1 MKKIILFFSGI
12 LVWLGLFVSSAEAE
26 TVNERIDGQNRFE
39 VAVNISKKYW
49 RNGADTVI
57 LSNHLAFAD
66 ALSASPLA
74 YEKNAPILL
83 TRNDRLTNATLNEL
97 KRLNPL
103 EIILIGGEGSIN
115 PSVVKEIDQA
125 NIRTLKNVSRVPGKD
140 RFAVSENIA
149 KKLPPSSHV
158 IIANGLVFAD
168 ALSIAPYASINN
180 IPILLTR
187 SNSLPSSTLSLIKD
201 KKVSEVTIVGGT
213 GSVSKEVEKIL
224 PVKKRIGGKDRYEVS
239 ANIAK
244 EFFPEAAQS
253 FMATGLSFADA
264 LSGSTVA
271 AKANGPVL
279 LTRPTYT
286 PDFIHSYL
294 ISRNPEKVTI
304 FGGPASVNEGSIYNP
319 GDWKITKKTSAIQGY
334 SDKPSYLPGETVNLY
349 ITSEYGYG
357 AEIYRMGYYNGEGAV
372 LKKSFGYM
380 SAFTQ
385 SNSKRNPVTLNANWV
400 KNVYFSIPNDW
411 ESGMYLIKLVDSRL
425 NASYIPIVVN
435 SKVNNKIGVVM
446 ATNTYQA
453 YNNWGG
459 KSFYGYNSTNKEAAI
474 KLSYHRPYQEGNGAG
489 QFLQYEYNLIR
500 WLEKKGYKL
509 NYYSN
514 VDIAKG
520 ALAQHNPKLFIIPG
534 HDEYWTKETRD
545 SIEQLT
551 KNNMNLANFNANV
564 GYWQVRLEDNAS
576 TIVSYK
582 AKASQ
587 DPFQKIDASKVTT
600 QFRNSPVNRPE
611 NELFGIM
618 YRGIPDKT
626 YPMVV
631 TNASHWLYQGTG
643 LRNGDKIPGVIG
655 GEIDRYDGEIPG
667 VEMIARS
674 PINLYGKNSVADV
687 IWWEKPNGTKSFSVG
702 TFYWNWFL
710 DPYGHT
716 NTASYNQ
723 KIEIMTQNALNELLK

>member
-1 MKKIILFFSGI
+1 MKRIILFFSGI

-26 TVNERIDGQNRFE
+26 TVNERIDGQDRFE

-49 RNGADTVI
+49 GSGADTVI

-66 ALSASPLA
+66 ALSAAPFA
-74 YEKNAPILL
+74 YAKNAPILL

-97 KRLNPL
+97 KRLNPR

-115 PSVVKEIDQA
+115 LSVVKEIDQA
-125 NIRTLKNVSRVPGKD
+125 NIRRLQSVSRIPGKD

-158 IIANGLVFAD
+158 ILANGLVFAD
-168 ALSIAPYASINN
+168 ALSIAPYASINH

-187 SNSLPSSTLSLIKD
+187 SNSLPSSTLSLIKE
-201 KKVSEVTIVGGT
+201 KRVSEVTIVGGAA
-213 GSVSKEVEKIL
+213 SVSKDVEKLL

-244 EFFPEAAQS
+244 EFFPESRQS

-279 LTRPTYT
+279 LTRPNYT
-286 PDFIHSYL
+286 PELVHAYL
-294 ISRNPEKVTI
+294 ISRQPEKVTI
-304 FGGPASVNEGSIYNP
+304 FGGRASVNDGSIYNL
-319 GDWKITKKTSAIQGY
+319 GNWEVKKKTSSIQGY
-334 SDKPSYLPGETVNLY
+334 SDKPSYHPGDRVNMY
-349 ITSEYGYG
+349 ISSQYAYG
-357 AEIYRMGYYNGEGAV
+357 AEIYRMGYYDGAGAK
-372 LKKSFGYM
+372 LKKTFGYI
-380 SAFTQ
+380 SAYNQ
-385 SNSKRNPVTLNANWV
+385 SNKKINPATLNANWI
-400 KNVYFSIPNDW
+400 KNVHFSIPIDW
-411 ESGMYLIKLVDSRL
+411 ESGMYLIKLVDYRL
-425 NASYIPIVVN
+425 NTSYIPIVVN
-435 SKVNNKIGVVM
+435 STEKNEIGIVM

-459 KSFYGYNSTNKEAAI
+459 KSFYGYNSTNKEPSI
-474 KLSYHRPYQEGNGAG
+474 KLSYHRPYQDGYGAG
-489 QFLQYEYNLIR
+489 QFFHYEYNLVR

-509 NYYSN
+509 NYYAN

-520 ALAQHNPKLFIIPG
+520 DLAKDNPKLLIIPG
-534 HDEYWTKETRD
+534 HDEYWTKETRN

-564 GYWQVRLEDNAS
+564 GYWQVRLEDDAS

-587 DPFQKIDASKVTT
+587 DPYQKIDPSQVTT

-626 YPMVV
+626 YPMVI
-631 TNASHWLYQGTG
+631 TNASHWIYQGTG
-643 LRNGDKIPGVIG
+643 LKNGDKIPGVIG
-655 GEIDRYDGEIPG
+655 GEIDRYDGEIHG
-667 VEMIARS
+667 VELLARS

-687 IWWEKPNGTKSFSVG
+687 IWWEKPYGTKAFSVG

-716 NTASYNQ
+716 NAASYNQ
-723 KIEIMTQNALNELLK
+723 NIEIMTQNALNELLK